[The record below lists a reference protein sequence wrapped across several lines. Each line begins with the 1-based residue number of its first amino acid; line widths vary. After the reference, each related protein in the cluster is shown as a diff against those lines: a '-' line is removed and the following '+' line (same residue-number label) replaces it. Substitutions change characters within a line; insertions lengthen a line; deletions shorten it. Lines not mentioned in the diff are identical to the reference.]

1 MALCRARKGTG
12 TMTRPAVDTAATHV
26 AAADSTRP
34 SEQEWVLLIRRVAQ
48 GDQLAL
54 AAFYD
59 ATSTL
64 VYGLAMRMLGN
75 TATAEEVTLDVY
87 TQVWRQAASYNQE
100 RGAPS
105 VWLFVL
111 TRSRALDRLRSAA
124 QEQKRLTAL
133 EVAETPPPIS
143 TPEESS
149 MVTER
154 RRLVQTAFAT
164 LVPEQRHVL
173 ELAYFSG
180 LSHYDIAAQ
189 LGLPVGTVKTRLRLG
204 MQSCVSCCNHWRTR
218 YDTPESHR
226 PAQRY
231 GYPLCPWVA

>member
-1 MALCRARKGTG
+1 
-12 TMTRPAVDTAATHV
+12 MTRPAGDTAATH
-26 AAADSTRP
+26 AAAASTSQ
-34 SEQEWVLLIRRVAQ
+34 SEQEWVLLIRRMTQ
-48 GDQLAL
+48 GDQQAL
-54 AAFYD
+54 GTFYD

-64 VYGLAMRMLGN
+64 VYGLARRILGN

-100 RGAPS
+100 RGTPS
-105 VWLFVL
+105 AWLFML
-111 TRSRALDRLRSAA
+111 TRSRAIDRLRSYT
-124 QEQKRLTAL
+124 QEQKRLASL
-133 EVAETPPPIS
+133 EVAETPPSVS

-204 MQSCVSCCNHWRTR
+204 MAKLRELLQ
-218 YDTPESHR
+218 
-226 PAQRY
+226 
-231 GYPLCPWVA
+231 PLVDAL

>member
-1 MALCRARKGTG
+1 
-12 TMTRPAVDTAATHV
+12 MTRPAVDTAATHG
-26 AAADSTRP
+26 AAADSTSL
-34 SEQEWVLLIRRVAQ
+34 SEQEWILLIRRVAQ
-48 GDQLAL
+48 GDQQAL
-54 AAFYD
+54 ATFYD

-64 VYGLAMRMLGN
+64 VYGLALRMLGN

-100 RGAPS
+100 RGTPS
-105 VWLFVL
+105 AWLCIL
-111 TRSRALDRLRSAA
+111 TRSRAIDRLRCAT
-124 QEQKRLTAL
+124 QEQKRQAAL
-133 EVAETPPPIS
+133 AGAETPPSVS

-164 LVPEQRHVL
+164 LGPEQRRVL

-180 LSHYDIAAQ
+180 LSHSDIAAQ

-204 MQSCVSCCNHWRTR
+204 MAKLRELLH
-218 YDTPESHR
+218 
-226 PAQRY
+226 
-231 GYPLCPWVA
+231 PLMDVL

>member
-1 MALCRARKGTG
+1 
-12 TMTRPAVDTAATHV
+12 MTRPAVDPVTTHG
-26 AAADSTRP
+26 AAADSTSR
-34 SEQEWVLLIRRVAQ
+34 SELEWVLLIRWVAQ
-48 GDQLAL
+48 GDQQAL

-100 RGAPS
+100 RGTPS
-105 VWLFVL
+105 AWLFIL
-111 TRSRALDRLRSAA
+111 TRSRALDRWRSAT
-124 QEQKRLTAL
+124 QEQKRLAAL
-133 EVAETPPPIS
+133 EVAESPPPIS

-164 LVPEQRHVL
+164 LVPEQRRVL

-189 LGLPVGTVKTRLRLG
+189 LGLPVGTVKTRLRIG
-204 MQSCVSCCNHWRTR
+204 MAKLRELLQ
-218 YDTPESHR
+218 
-226 PAQRY
+226 
-231 GYPLCPWVA
+231 PLADAL